1 MRFLLLEQTVRAVL
15 CSKCGTDLP
24 DGSQFCLKC
33 GEPIRGPETKPAVE
47 TSSPSDA
54 RTHRPAPAGRRGPI
68 IWIFLAIVLVA
79 ILWAATSG
87 NPFAQGI
94 QSLAGS
100 KQDQTIVGAPF
111 TVSAHSFRYYKLPPT
126 EANHAVVLGRFT
138 VSNAT
143 PSGGGDGQSA
153 SDQDIEVY
161 VMSDS
166 AFAVWQNGYAANYV
180 YQSGRAPQGNVEA
193 QLPDEGG
200 VYYVVFSNKFSP
212 KLAKKVNA
220 DIVLRYK
227 SWMPQSVRR
236 AGERFW
242 NWFGL

>member
-79 ILWAATSG
+79 ILWAATSS
-87 NPFAQGI
+87 NPFAQGL
-94 QSLAGS
+94 QELSGS

-126 EANHAVVLGRFT
+126 EANHVLVVGQFT
-138 VSNAT
+138 VANAT
-143 PSGGGDGQSA
+143 PGAEGSGRDA
-153 SDQDIEVY
+153 SDEDIEVY

-180 YQSGRAPQGNVEA
+180 YESGRVARGNVET
-193 QLPDEGG
+193 QLADDAGI
-200 VYYVVFSNKFSP
+200 YYLVFSNKFS
-212 KLAKKVNA
+212 KSAKRVNA
-220 DIVLRYK
+220 DFALRYR
-227 SWMPQSVRR
+227 SWMPPSVRR